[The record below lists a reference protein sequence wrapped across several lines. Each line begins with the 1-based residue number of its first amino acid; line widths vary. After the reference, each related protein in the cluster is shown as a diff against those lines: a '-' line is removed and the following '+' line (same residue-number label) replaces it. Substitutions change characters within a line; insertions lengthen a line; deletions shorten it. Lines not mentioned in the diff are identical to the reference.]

1 MLSLLVRRSRAAPA
15 RGVRL
20 LSSRA
25 NPPSLSRFGRQSA
38 EYVPPEETERLAP
51 ERFFRQTSAH
61 RLSTT
66 ALRLPGRPGSPT
78 ARLSRRR
85 SNRGKEEQVRV

>member
-1 MLSLLVRRSRAAPA
+1 MRKPAGADDSTPSPRPALS
-15 RGVRL
+15 G
-20 LSSRA
+20 
-25 NPPSLSRFGRQSA
+25 FGRQSA

-66 ALRLPGRPGSPT
+66 ARRLPGRPGSPT

-85 SNRGKEEQVRV
+85 ASRGKEEQVRV